1 MMKWLDLPPV
11 WLALSVL
18 VVWGFDQLMPWGMF
32 GPGARMAGA
41 VLALI
46 GFGLIG
52 LAAGQMIARKT
63 TVIPRNAPSAL
74 VTTGLFRLTR
84 NPIYLGDAMVLAAA
98 ILWWDVPV
106 GVPVLL
112 GFMMLIQHRFILDEE
127 ARLRSVFGA
136 AFDAWAARVPRW
148 IGFPKG

>member
-18 VVWGFDQLMPWGMF
+18 VVWGFDQIMPWGMF

-63 TVIPRNAPSAL
+63 TVIPRNDPSAL

>member
-11 WLALSVL
+11 WLALSVA

-41 VLALI
+41 VLAVI

-63 TVIPRNAPSAL
+63 TFIPRNDPSAL